1 MTKTGQHYVRDIRVI
16 DLFCTHS
23 LPRQC
28 VPLLQL
34 AQSQEAVQELCVEAG
49 QRM

>member
-1 MTKTGQHYVRDIRVI
+1 MLFRNIRVI

-23 LPRQC
+23 LPRQR

-34 AQSQEAVQELCVEAG
+34 AQSEKASKELCVEAG
-49 QRM
+49 QRV